1 MPPRLGFIDNETC
14 HQYSY
19 YIPMSYI
26 SVLSGQG
33 ADIIRSTSME
43 HTRPF
48 EHIIS
53 SFEKRFPTLSN

>member
-14 HQYSY
+14 DQYSY

-33 ADIIRSTSME
+33 ADIIQSTSME
-43 HTRPF
+43 NTRLF

-53 SFEKRFPTLSN
+53 SFK

>member
-26 SVLSGQG
+26 SVLAGQG
-33 ADIIRSTSME
+33 ANIIQSTSME
-43 HTRPF
+43 NTRLF

-53 SFEKRFPTLSN
+53 SFK